1 MFAQSHGEALG
12 GSGLCTYL
20 KPALVTSNTS
30 FPHFSTV
37 VPCKSN
43 FHTDFGR
50 DQNTPNHWSGRAVK
64 MPLRLSRGENKF
76 FGQVAVMWTGGT
88 EKIVCVADG
97 LDMAGESQNL
107 MLRALGSITFYQ
119 IPCFPPSHVYVSRDV
134 TSPTQGEI
142 QLSTMDAW
150 MCSQMKIWYVERLSW
165 PRAGASQARSD
176 PMCPAE
182 TWRQ

>member
-1 MFAQSHGEALG
+1 MFAQSHGEGLV

-37 VPCKSN
+37 VHCKSN
-43 FHTDFGR
+43 FHTNFGR
-50 DQNTPNHWSGRAVK
+50 DQLTPTHSGRAVRT
-64 MPLRLSRGENKF
+64 PLRLSRGENRF
-76 FGQVAVMWTGGT
+76 FGQVAVMWTGRT
-88 EKIVCVADG
+88 EKNACVADG
-97 LDMAGESQNL
+97 LDVAGESQNL

-119 IPCFPPSHVYVSRDV
+119 TPCFPLSHLYVCRDV

-150 MCSQMKIWYVERLSW
+150 MCSQTKIWYVERLSW
-165 PRAGASQARSD
+165 PRG
-176 PMCPAE
+176 
-182 TWRQ
+182 WRLPGS